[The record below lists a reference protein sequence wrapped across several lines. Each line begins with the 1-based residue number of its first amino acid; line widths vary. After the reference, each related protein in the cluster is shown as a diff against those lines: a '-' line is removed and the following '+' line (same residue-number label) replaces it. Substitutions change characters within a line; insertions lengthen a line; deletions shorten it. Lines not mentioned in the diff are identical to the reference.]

1 MGAEEETQK
10 TEGTKRKAANVL
22 ARKRKHSGLSPQH
35 EDEED
40 ANREFGGSISDK
52 EDAAAEQEKGTKSE
66 DAREEEEEEML
77 ASSLSDIEPKPEVPL
92 STQVKTGEENKEMA
106 SSKVRRSRTRET

>member
-1 MGAEEETQK
+1 M
-10 TEGTKRKAANVL
+10 VI
-22 ARKRKHSGLSPQH
+22 RKRKHSGLSPQH

-40 ANREFGGSISDK
+40 ASRESGGSISEK
-52 EDAAAEQEKGTKSE
+52 EDAAAEREKGAESE
-66 DAREEEEEEML
+66 GAREEEEEEML